1 MQLFKLTS
9 SKEFLD
15 IKAGIE
21 SEFSL
26 EDVHD
31 MTPTYSQMHHTDSQ
45 SEDRSVIW
53 TVWRNN

>member
-45 SEDRSVIW
+45 SEDRCHLD
-53 TVWRNN
+53 RLAK